1 MNLLDAKLFRNSCFR
16 FRLNN
21 LYMYLPFYKDSGFI
35 ISIIVPDNN
44 LSMSGGSE
52 QTHSYKKIKGMKYVY
67 KKK

>member
-1 MNLLDAKLFRNSCFR
+1 MNLLNAKLFRNSCFR

-21 LYMYLPFYKDSGFI
+21 LYMYLPFYKNSGFI
-35 ISIIVPDNN
+35 ISIIVPGNN

-52 QTHSYKKIKGMKYVY
+52 QTHSYQKTKGTKYVY